1 MLTVLKINFIN
12 INWVLV
18 PTAWGKY
25 LYQHASFI
33 DLEMEIEKL
42 KKKKSNLP
50 KGILLLSNELKP
62 SRLALELRAGHWAVL
77 FLKASL

>member
-18 PTAWGKY
+18 PAVWGKY

-42 KKKKSNLP
+42 KKKK
-50 KGILLLSNELKP
+50 K
-62 SRLALELRAGHWAVL
+62 
-77 FLKASL
+77 